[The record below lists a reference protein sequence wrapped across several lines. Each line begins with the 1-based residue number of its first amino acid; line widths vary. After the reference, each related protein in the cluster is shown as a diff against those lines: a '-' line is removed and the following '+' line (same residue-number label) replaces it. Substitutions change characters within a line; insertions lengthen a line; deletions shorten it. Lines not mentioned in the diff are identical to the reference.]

1 MIALVKLQDS
11 LRSTQVSD
19 KKKKPKSSA
28 KETHLSVNET
38 YTCSKRGPSNKG
50 KRGLQKGYKSEVRTC
65 VTHIFIYIYTHTHTH
80 THIHTYIHTYIHIH
94 IYIHNIHIH
103 TYT

>member
-65 VTHIFIYIYTHTHTH
+65 VREKEEEKRPACLLPFVLTVLAY
-80 THIHTYIHTYIHIH
+80 
-94 IYIHNIHIH
+94 
-103 TYT
+103 